1 MKTKPSKL
9 DPHADRLTE
18 WFLAGKSLKEAQ
30 EQLRL
35 DGCVV
40 SLGRLSQWWES
51 RQTKAAEDRFLEQ
64 ITSGAQQNKR
74 IDEALKENPAPM
86 MQQIMAR
93 LKVVTAMLATQATG
107 NPEAMKQL
115 DLLLTHLVAFH
126 REEGKDKDRAL
137 AWQRFMRETCEL
149 FLKWFADEQA
159 KAIAAGSESNSS
171 KIERLGSLMFGE
183 DWNSEGA
190 KTQS

>member
-9 DPHADRLTE
+9 DPHAERLTE

-35 DGCVV
+35 DGCSV
-40 SLGRLSQWWES
+40 SLGRLSQWWEAQ
-51 RQTKAAEDRFLEQ
+51 RAKAAEDKFLEQ
-64 ITSGAQQNKR
+64 ITSGAQQTKR
-74 IDEALKENPAPM
+74 IDEALKENPAPVL
-86 MQQIMAR
+86 QQIMAR
-93 LKVVTAMLATQATG
+93 LKVLTAMLATQATA

-126 REEGKDKDRAL
+126 REEGRDKDRAL

-149 FLKWFADEQA
+149 FLKWYADEQA
-159 KAIAAGSESNSS
+159 KAIAAGAESNSS
-171 KIERLGSLMFGE
+171 KIERLGALMFGE
-183 DWNSEGA
+183 DWGGETLKS
-190 KTQS
+190 